1 MLCTLK
7 IKELFLNIKK
17 QIKELFDLHPTLY
30 SMLKDSESPRAARTF
45 ILSYINETRRILNQD
60 SHKKQPLEFILQ
72 MNSLLVFRRLTT
84 TRSERLTK
92 YSLVK
97 LLRDLA
103 HQNEDEWPEDLNE
116 GFFEEMKHLFLGMAG
131 KSGIYDEE
139 SYPEFVD
146 LHGREASILRS
157 NQLDKIGKRVQMGI
171 AKYPS
176 GLDEKIIDTR
186 KKNKKRI
193 LKYFNADE
201 SDWNNYE
208 WQLNNVIRDE
218 KVLGS
223 IIDLTD
229 EDIESIQRAVKIR
242 IPFGIT
248 PYYASL
254 MDKSD
259 SQKWDQ
265 AVRAQV
271 IPNIHYV
278 DKMQAHREDRAH
290 SFDFMMESDTSPEDL
305 ITRRYPQIVIL
316 KPYNTCSQICVY
328 CQRNWE
334 IEEVLSPGAMASEKR
349 LKKAY
354 QWLENHPVIN
364 EVLVTGGD
372 PLVMNDAQ
380 VESVLEHLSKMKHI
394 ERIRIGTR
402 TPVVLPMRLTD
413 ALVDIIAKFHEPG
426 KREIA
431 LVSHYEHPYEIT
443 PESLEAVQQFKKRGI
458 SVYNQAVFTLANSR
472 RFELVALRRL
482 LRLIGVDPYYT
493 FNTKGKEET
502 KRFRVPL
509 ARLQQEVQEEA
520 RLVPGLVR
528 TDEPVYNV
536 PKLGKNYIR
545 AQQHHS
551 LITILPDGRRVY
563 EFHPWEKKLALADT
577 YIDVDVSITEYLKEL
592 KKLGENVNDYKTIWY
607 YF

>member
-1 MLCTLK
+1 M
-7 IKELFLNIKK
+7 NIKK
-17 QIKELFDLHPTLY
+17 RVKDLFELNPTVY
-30 SMLKDSESPRAARTF
+30 GILKDADSPRAARTF
-45 ILSYINETRRILNQD
+45 LNVYINETWRILGQD
-60 SHKKQPLEFILQ
+60 SHARQPLEYILQ
-72 MNSLLVFRRLTT
+72 MSSLQVFKRIVSS
-84 TRSERLTK
+84 RSERLTK
-92 YSLVK
+92 FNIVK
-97 LLRDLA
+97 LLWDLA
-103 HQNEDEWPEDLNE
+103 HENEPEWPKELNE
-116 GFFEEMKHLFLGMAG
+116 GFFEEMKHLVKGISG

-139 SYPEFVD
+139 TYPDFLD
-146 LHGREASILRS
+146 LHGREASVRRS
-157 NQLDKIGKRVQMGI
+157 KQLDKIGKRVQKGI
-171 AKYPS
+171 KKYPS
-176 GLDEKIIDTR
+176 GLESKVVEVR
-186 KKNKKRI
+186 EKNKKRI
-193 LKYFNADE
+193 LKYFNATE
-201 SDWNNYE
+201 SDWQNYH
-208 WQLNNVIRDE
+208 WHLKHVIRNVD
-218 KVLGS
+218 VLS
-223 IIDLTD
+223 HLIDLTD
-229 EDIESIQRAVKIR
+229 EEEKSIEKAVASH

-254 MDKSD
+254 MDKSPNRKFD
-259 SQKWDQ
+259 H
-265 AVRAQV
+265 AIRAQV
-271 IPNIHYV
+271 IPNLHYV
-278 DKMQAHREDRAH
+278 DKMHEHKEDRAH

-305 ITRRYPQIVIL
+305 ITRRYPHIVIL

-334 IEEVLSPGAMASEKR
+334 IEEVLSPGAMASDKR
-349 LKKAY
+349 LEKAY
-354 QWLENHPVIN
+354 QWLEKHPIVN

-372 PLVMNDAQ
+372 PLIMSNEQ
-380 VESVLEHLSKMKHI
+380 VASVLSRLSKMDHI

-402 TPVVLPMRLTD
+402 TPVVLPMRITD
-413 ALVDIIAKFHEPG
+413 DLLEIIAKYHVPG
-426 KREIA
+426 KREVA
-431 LVSHYEHPYEIT
+431 LVTHFEHPYEVT
-443 PESLEAVQQFKKRGI
+443 QESMDAVQQFRKQGI

-482 LRLIGVDPYYT
+482 LRLIGIDPYYT

-520 RLVPGLVR
+520 RLTPGLMR

-577 YIDVDVSITEYLKEL
+577 YIDIDVSIAEYLEEL
-592 KKLGENVNDYKTIWY
+592 KKLGEDIDDYKTIWY